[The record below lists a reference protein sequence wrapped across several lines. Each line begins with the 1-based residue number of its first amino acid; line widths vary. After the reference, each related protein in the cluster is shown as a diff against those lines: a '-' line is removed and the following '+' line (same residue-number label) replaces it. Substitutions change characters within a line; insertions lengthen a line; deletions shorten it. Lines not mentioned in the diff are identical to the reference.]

1 MDLSKFISDF
11 AEQLEETDVSS
22 IKPDTVF
29 KDLKEWHSM
38 TALLIIAMIDD
49 EYNVQIDGSDIRGSV
64 TVEDLFNRVKTLKNG
79 ASE

>member
-11 AEQLEETDVSS
+11 AEQLEERDAST
-22 IKPDTVF
+22 IKADTVF

-38 TALLIIAMIDD
+38 TALLMIAMIDD